1 MYVYSGPFCVSK
13 REFYERREN
22 YPPSFRIS
30 FSSFYS
36 FSLKELNSFFFSIS
50 IERSVLAAREEKSE
64 RVESSKITRKTE
76 RRGAMFK
83 EKEKIDA
90 SAGRGGEN
98 AYESAVIAR
107 YHELFNATAGVFTSV
122 ERTSRVNKIMQL
134 LLFCTTY

>member
-13 REFYERREN
+13 RGFDERREN

-36 FSLKELNSFFFSIS
+36 FSLTELNSFFFSIS

>member
-1 MYVYSGPFCVSK
+1 MYVHSGPFCVSK
-13 REFYERREN
+13 RGFDERREN
-22 YPPSFRIS
+22 YPPS

>member
-13 REFYERREN
+13 RGFDERREN

-83 EKEKIDA
+83 EKEHRA
-90 SAGRGGEN
+90 RRGGEN

>member
-1 MYVYSGPFCVSK
+1 MYVHSGPFCVSK

-22 YPPSFRIS
+22 YPPS

>member
-13 REFYERREN
+13 RGFDERREN
-22 YPPSFRIS
+22 YPPS